1 MQQILPKIE
10 LYRTRKFTEK
20 LSDTFGFLRE
30 NWKPMTKYFIYIML
44 PISMVMAFFSNHFWN
59 GYMSVIAIIQNGGFF
74 SDDRLLKFGLSTL
87 GILIVAVF
95 AYIVLVALI
104 YALIRLYV
112 LRDDRLKNLS
122 FAEIKPHFLFCMKRS
137 LIMMLVGILLVV
149 VIGAVF
155 VLVFMGISSINR
167 ILGLVSVVLLYA
179 LLIVIVLPMMLA
191 TPAYMLEDDLG
202 VFGAYFK
209 AFRLGFATWAGVF
222 GITFVVGLV
231 TGVVQTFTMLPW
243 YALSMIKMVVT
254 IAGKQ
259 DGGFF
264 NSSLYDFIQYLTCI
278 ISTLGYFVS
287 AIISLV
293 GITIQ
298 YGHACD
304 KIDGVG
310 VARNIEKFDE
320 FDNIYV
326 TEELSPELARLNEK
340 VNVIPVNGKAP
351 KNIKGL
357 KGYYMFS
364 NHTNQICI
372 FLSPTALTN

>member
-1 MQQILPKIE
+1 
-10 LYRTRKFTEK
+10 
-20 LSDTFGFLRE
+20 
-30 NWKPMTKYFIYIML
+30 
-44 PISMVMAFFSNHFWN
+44 
-59 GYMSVIAIIQNGGFF
+59 
-74 SDDRLLKFGLSTL
+74 
-87 GILIVAVF
+87 
-95 AYIVLVALI
+95 
-104 YALIRLYV
+104 
-112 LRDDRLKNLS
+112 
-122 FAEIKPHFLFCMKRS
+122 MKRS

-320 FDNIYV
+320 FDNI
-326 TEELSPELARLNEK
+326 
-340 VNVIPVNGKAP
+340 
-351 KNIKGL
+351 
-357 KGYYMFS
+357 
-364 NHTNQICI
+364 
-372 FLSPTALTN
+372 

>member
-44 PISMVMAFFSNHFWN
+44 PISMVMAFFANHFWN
-59 GYMSVIAIIQNGGFF
+59 GYMSVIAMIQNGGSF

-87 GILIVAVF
+87 GTLIVAVF

-149 VIGAVF
+149 VIGSVF

-320 FDNIYV
+320 FDNI
-326 TEELSPELARLNEK
+326 
-340 VNVIPVNGKAP
+340 
-351 KNIKGL
+351 
-357 KGYYMFS
+357 
-364 NHTNQICI
+364 
-372 FLSPTALTN
+372 